1 MTMNANQQQVSKLDN
16 GSIAPSQS
24 VNLTESQFIQ
34 LGQLGVMFYQQGLF
48 ARARAIFEVMIK
60 INPDS
65 GAAHSALGA
74 VLTRQHLDSEALK
87 HLDRAIELDPR
98 EISSYVNRG
107 EIRLRQNQAEPAL
120 EDLKQ
125 AIELD
130 PQANDSG
137 ANRARA
143 IVMGLYNS
151 LKRASSN

>member
-1 MTMNANQQQVSKLDN
+1 MIANQQQIQEPNN
-16 GSIAPSQS
+16 GGSSPGQS

-34 LGQLGVMFYQQGLF
+34 LGQLGVMFYQQGVLF
-48 ARARAIFEVMIK
+48 KARKIFEVMIQ
-60 INPDS
+60 INPSS
-65 GAAHSALGA
+65 GLAHSALGA
-74 VLTRQHLDSEALK
+74 VLARQRLDAKALE
-87 HLDRAIELDPR
+87 HLDRAIELDPH

-107 EIRLRQNQAEPAL
+107 EIRLRQNQTEPAL
-120 EDLKQ
+120 ADLKR

-130 PQANDSG
+130 PQANDAG